1 MRVGRTLTVIVV
13 LGALAG
19 AGYAGWL
26 WTRVPA
32 VETARPVRGPAV
44 QAIYATGVVE
54 PVHWAK
60 VTPFLRGRIAKMCSC
75 EGKAVR
81 AGELLARL
89 DDREARAEI
98 AELDA
103 REKFL
108 ASEVARYRRLLERR
122 VTSSQAYERATSDH
136 AQVRAAIRAARQ
148 RLDDLNLRAPMDGVV
163 LRSDGEVGEVAEPGQ
178 VLFWVGKPKPLWVV
192 GEVDEEDIPQVR
204 IGQDVLIKADA
215 FPGRDLAGTVA
226 RITLKGDPINKN
238 YRVRIALPPASPL
251 MIGMTT
257 ELNVIV
263 RRVQNA
269 LLVPA
274 DAVTDGRVWLVADD
288 RAHVR
293 NVTVG
298 IRGGQRIEIT
308 AGLGETDIVILAPPA
323 GLKDGAKVRLR
334 RGERAGGTP

>member
-1 MRVGRTLTVIVV
+1 MSLGKSLTVIVV
-13 LGALAG
+13 LGVLAG
-19 AGYAGWL
+19 GGYFGWQKL
-26 WTRVPA
+26 GAPT

-60 VTPFLRGRIAKMCSC
+60 VTPFLRGRIASLCNC

-81 AGELLARL
+81 TGELLARL
-89 DDREARAEI
+89 DDREARAEL

-108 ASEVARYRRLLERR
+108 ASQVERYRRLVARR
-122 VTSSQAYERATSDH
+122 AASSQAFERATSDH

-263 RRVQNA
+263 RRVANA

-274 DAVTDGRVWLVADD
+274 DAVADGRVWLVVEG
-288 RAHVR
+288 RATAR
-293 NVTVG
+293 EVTVG
-298 IRGGQRIEIT
+298 IKGRQRFEIT
-308 AGLGETDIVILAPPA
+308 AGLGETDTVILAPPA
-323 GLKDGAKVRLR
+323 GLQDGAKVRLR
-334 RGERAGGTP
+334 RAP

>member
-1 MRVGRTLTVIVV
+1 MSLGKTLTIIVV

-19 AGYAGWL
+19 GGYFGWQQF
-26 WTRVPA
+26 RAPA

-44 QAIYATGVVE
+44 HAIYATGVVE

-60 VTPFLRGRIAKMCSC
+60 VTPFLRGRIASLCNC

-89 DDREARAEI
+89 DDREARAEL

-108 ASEVARYRRLLERR
+108 ASEVTRYRRLTARR

-136 AQVRAAIRAARQ
+136 AQVRAAIRAARL
-148 RLDDLNLRAPMDGVV
+148 RLDDLSLRAPMDGVV

-204 IGQDVLIKADA
+204 IGQNVLIKADA

-226 RITLKGDPINKN
+226 RITPKGDPITKN

-263 RRVQNA
+263 RRVANA

-274 DAVTDGRVWLVADD
+274 DAVADGRVWLVVGG
-288 RAHVR
+288 RATAR
-293 NVTVG
+293 QVTVG
-298 IRGGQRIEIT
+298 IKGGQRFEIT
-308 AGLGETDIVILAPPA
+308 AGLGENDTVILAPPA
-323 GLKDGAKVRLR
+323 GLQDGVKVRVR
-334 RGERAGGTP
+334 RAP

>member
-1 MRVGRTLTVIVV
+1 MRLGKTIAVIVV
-13 LGALAG
+13 LGAAG
-19 AGYAGWL
+19 AGYGGWK
-26 WTRVPA
+26 WTSAPL

-60 VTPFLRGRIAKMCSC
+60 VAPFLRGRIAKMCNC
-75 EGKAVR
+75 EGENVR
-81 AGELLARL
+81 AGDLLARL

-108 ASEVARYRRLLERR
+108 ASEVQRYRRLLARH
-122 VTSSQAYERATSDH
+122 VTSSQAYERASSDH

-148 RLDDLNLRAPMDGVV
+148 RLDNLNLRAPMDGVV
-163 LRSDGEVGEVAEPGQ
+163 LRADGEVGEVAEPGQ

-192 GEVDEEDIPQVR
+192 GEVDEEDIPLVHKDQ
-204 IGQDVLIKADA
+204 QVLIKADA

-226 RITLKGDPINKN
+226 RITPKGNPITKN
-238 YRVRIALPPASPL
+238 YRVRIALPADTPL

-263 RRVQNA
+263 RRVQDT

-274 DAVTDGRVWLVADD
+274 DAVVDGRVWTVVEG
-288 RAHVR
+288 RATSR
-293 NVTVG
+293 KVTIG
-298 IRGGQRIEIT
+298 IRGGTRIEIT
-308 AGLGETDIVILAPPA
+308 AGLSETDAVIVAPPA
-323 GLKDGAKVRLR
+323 GLKEGAKLRLGR
-334 RGERAGGTP
+334 EAGEDIAP

>member
-1 MRVGRTLTVIVV
+1 MRVGKTLTIIVV
-13 LGALAG
+13 LGVLTG

-26 WTRVPA
+26 WTGVPA
-32 VETARPVRGPAV
+32 VETAHPVRGPAV

-60 VTPFLRGRIAKMCSC
+60 VTPFLRGRIASLCNC

-103 REKFL
+103 REKFF
-108 ASEVARYRRLLERR
+108 ASQVARYRRLLERG
-122 VTSSQAYERATSDH
+122 VSSSQANERATSDH

-192 GEVDEEDIPQVR
+192 GEVDEEDIPKVR
-204 IGQDVLIKADA
+204 VGQNVLIKADA
-215 FPGRDLAGTVA
+215 FPGRDLTGTVA
-226 RITLKGDPINKN
+226 RITPKGDPITKN

-263 RRVQNA
+263 RRVANA

-274 DAVTDGRVWLVADD
+274 DAVADGRVWLVVEG
-288 RAHVR
+288 RATAR
-293 NVTVG
+293 AVTVG
-298 IRGGQRIEIT
+298 IKGGQRFEIT
-308 AGLGETDIVILAPPA
+308 AGLGETDTVILAPPA
-323 GLKDGAKVRLR
+323 GLQDGAKVRLR
-334 RGERAGGTP
+334 RAP

>member
-1 MRVGRTLTVIVV
+1 M
-13 LGALAG
+13 
-19 AGYAGWL
+19 
-26 WTRVPA
+26 P
-32 VETARPVRGPAV
+32 
-44 QAIYATGVVE
+44 
-54 PVHWAK
+54 PVHWAR
-60 VTPFLRGRIAKMCSC
+60 VTPFLRGRIASLCDC

-103 REKFL
+103 REKFF
-108 ASEVARYRRLLERR
+108 ASEVARFSRLLERR
-122 VTSSQAYERATSDH
+122 ATSSRAYERAISDH

-148 RLDDLNLRAPMDGVV
+148 RLDDLSLRAPMDGVV

-178 VLFWVGKPKPLWVV
+178 VLFWVGKPKPLWIV
-192 GEVDEEDIPQVR
+192 GEVDEEDIPKVR

-226 RITLKGDPINKN
+226 RITPKGDPVTKN

-257 ELNVIV
+257 ELNVIA
-263 RRVQNA
+263 RRVEGA

-274 DAVTDGRVWLVADD
+274 DAVTDGRVWVVVEG
-288 RAHVR
+288 RATAR
-293 NVTVG
+293 KVTVG
-298 IRGGQRIEIT
+298 IKGGQRFEIT
-308 AGLGETDIVILAPPA
+308 SGLAETDTVIVAPPA
-323 GLKDGAKVRLR
+323 GLTDGAKVRVR
-334 RGERAGGTP
+334 RAP